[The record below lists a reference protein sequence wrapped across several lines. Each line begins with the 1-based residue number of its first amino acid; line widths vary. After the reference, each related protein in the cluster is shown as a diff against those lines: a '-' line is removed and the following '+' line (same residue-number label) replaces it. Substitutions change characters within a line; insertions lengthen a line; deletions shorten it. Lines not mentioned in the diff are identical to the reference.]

1 MSDYST
7 TDAVQFAIDGEA
19 TKFKSAVD
27 SILMQKVADTLDL
40 ERINMAQSMFASD
53 KVEDDVSTEE
63 DSIETEEPVEN
74 EGTEED
80 EEV

>member
-7 TDAVQFAIDGEA
+7 RDAVQFAIDGEA

-40 ERINMAQSMFASD
+40 GRINMAQSMFASD
-53 KVEDDVSTEE
+53 DLEDEVEAEADTD
-63 DSIETEEPVEN
+63 EPVEN

>member
-1 MSDYST
+1 MSDYNT
-7 TDAVQFAIDGEA
+7 KDAVQFAMDGEA
-19 TKFKSAVD
+19 TKFKNAVD

-53 KVEDDVSTEE
+53 EVEDDVETEE
-63 DSIETEEPVEN
+63 DSVETEEPTEN

>member
-7 TDAVQFAIDGEA
+7 RDAVQFAIDGEA

-53 KVEDDVSTEE
+53 DLEDEVEAEAD
-63 DSIETEEPVEN
+63 TEEPVEDN
-74 EGTEED
+74 EGTEAD

>member
-7 TDAVQFAIDGEA
+7 RDAVQFAIDGEA

-53 KVEDDVSTEE
+53 EVEDEVEME
-63 DSIETEEPVEN
+63 DSVDTEEPAEN

>member
-1 MSDYST
+1 MSDYNT
-7 TDAVQFAIDGEA
+7 KDAVQFAIDGEA

-27 SILMQKVADTLDL
+27 SILMQKVADNLDL

-53 KVEDDVSTEE
+53 NLEDEVEAEADTD
-63 DSIETEEPVEN
+63 EPVDN

>member
-7 TDAVQFAIDGEA
+7 RDAVQFAIDGEA

-53 KVEDDVSTEE
+53 NLEDEVEAEADTD
-63 DSIETEEPVEN
+63 EPVEN

>member
-7 TDAVQFAIDGEA
+7 RDAVQFAIDGEA
-19 TKFKSAVD
+19 TKFKTAVD
-27 SILMQKVADTLDL
+27 SILMQKVGDTLDL

-53 KVEDDVSTEE
+53 DLEDDVEMD
-63 DSIETEEPVEN
+63 DSMDTEEPVEDN
-74 EGTEED
+74 EGTEAD

>member
-1 MSDYST
+1 MSDYNT
-7 TDAVQFAIDGEA
+7 KDAVQFAMDGEA
-19 TKFKSAVD
+19 TKFKNTVD
-27 SILMQKVADTLDL
+27 SILMQQVADTLDL

-53 KVEDDVSTEE
+53 EVEDDVETEE
-63 DSIETEEPVEN
+63 DSVETEEPTEN

>member
-7 TDAVQFAIDGEA
+7 RDAVQFAIDGEA

-53 KVEDDVSTEE
+53 NLEDEVEAEADTD
-63 DSIETEEPVEN
+63 EPVDN

>member
-7 TDAVQFAIDGEA
+7 RDAVQFAIDGEA

-53 KVEDDVSTEE
+53 DLEDEVEAEADTD
-63 DSIETEEPVEN
+63 EPVEN